1 MAITINQ
8 ADNTISGISVGGL
21 PDGCIDS
28 DCFATG
34 TIEESDCVA
43 GLVSG
48 TICNAATF
56 YDNTS
61 TTFSFPGGGTMSP
74 ASYLSNTY
82 TKLRADTDLH
92 IICTLV
98 TASAVNGSGG
108 NGMELTLTKGSSSHT
123 TPSATGSITHNNG
136 YSTGINMSSCSW
148 VIDSSNCNE
157 AGDWTITEQ
166 VHPYADVANN
176 NPILILNPNS
186 SQDQRISQQSSCMM
200 IFEYLPT

>member
-28 DCFATG
+28 DCFSDG
-34 TIEESDCVA
+34 TIQESDCVA

-56 YDNTS
+56 YDS
-61 TTFSFPGGGTMSP
+61 TKTTISFPSGSTMSP
-74 ASYLSNTY
+74 ASYMSVTY
-82 TKLRADTDLH
+82 TKTRADTDLH
-92 IICTLV
+92 I
-98 TASAVNGSGG
+98 TAVLNVYGGGGSGA

-123 TPSATGSITHNNG
+123 TPSATGSIVHGSG
-136 YSTGINMSSCSW
+136 YTPYANLSTCSW
-148 VIDSSNCNE
+148 VVDSANCNE

-176 NPILILNPNS
+176 NPFTVINPDS
-186 SQDQRISQQSSCMM
+186 SNDSRLEQRSSCLMV
-200 IFEYLPT
+200 FEYLPTT

>member
-28 DCFATG
+28 DCFADG
-34 TIEESDCVA
+34 TIQESDCVS

-56 YDNTS
+56 YNS
-61 TTFSFPGGGTMSP
+61 TRTTISFPSGSTMSP
-74 ASYLSNTY
+74 AAYLDFNY

-92 IICTLV
+92 ITCTL
-98 TASAVNGSGG
+98 TTWGGSGSGG
-108 NGMELTLTKGSSSHT
+108 NGMELTLTKGSTTHT
-123 TPSATGSITHNNG
+123 TPSATGAINHGNG
-136 YSTGINMSSCSW
+136 YSVQSNMSSHSW
-148 VIDSSNCNE
+148 VIDSANCNE
-157 AGDWTITEQ
+157 AGEWNITEQ

-176 NPILILNPNS
+176 LPFTVINPNS
-186 SQDQRISQQSSCMM
+186 SDDNRFTQQSSCMM
-200 IFEYLPT
+200 ILEYLPT